1 MIVEPSMRR
10 RQIAYYALL
19 VLLLFLIIFIRAPEV
34 LMLPT
39 LRVEDGAK
47 VFAHFYQNRGWDQ
60 LLRFKQGYIPLVANL
75 IGFISVR
82 FPTRMTPY
90 VLAWIPLF
98 IALVTYSVFFHRR
111 YAAFVPSGRLRFFIC
126 VLFTFAPINKRHFIV
141 LTDYSIWNTFLLLLF
156 FSMVRFPSKY
166 RVPFLLACCILTWSH
181 PLAIVA
187 LPASIYFLFKDG
199 QNRIYYVV
207 IIFNHLLHQIFGV
220 EMPQGLSGRGLAD
233 FVQVA
238 VTSLGSLV
246 DLSFLTF
253 FGGETLEAVSQ
264 NARFLPYA
272 WSIGFLAVIV
282 ILCRADKGL
291 RRLCLI
297 LGYYI
302 VSITALTAL
311 TRGVDVL
318 EHIGGSRRYVY
329 VQSLFLLLIMAVALV
344 HILTWAINKVK
355 DRFGTNRMT
364 LVSAQSIAIG
374 LLVGYYLVQSSLN
387 PGAYH
392 HKYPENGY
400 IVRDFFQRLAEEE
413 KKLGSYQGIYLRA
426 DKIDDW
432 SIIIDTRENKPPD
445 VTDVQVIYHDG
456 YYDDGAGR
464 YEEGVFP
471 WMDLLAKL
479 GDSWYGPERAPSDD
493 MDAQPLLDGLHWEC
507 EGGFGCHPN
516 GEAWWTESSN
526 QGIARLIGPSDEV
539 LIEVPLNV
547 AFQGPDDG

>member
-1 MIVEPSMRR
+1 MIMKVPMQR
-10 RQIAYYALL
+10 RQSVYHALL

-34 LMLPT
+34 LMFPS
-39 LRVEDGAK
+39 LRIEDGAK
-47 VFAHFYQNRGWDQ
+47 VFAHFYQNRDWGQ
-60 LLRFKQGYIPLVANL
+60 LIRFKQGYIPLVANL

-98 IALVTYSVFFHRR
+98 ITLVAYSVFFHRS
-111 YAAFVPSGRLRFFIC
+111 YADYIPSDRLRFFIC
-126 VLFTFAPINKRHFIV
+126 VLFAFAPINKRHFIV
-141 LTDYSIWNTFLLLLF
+141 LTDYSIWNTLLLLILL
-156 FSMVRFPSKY
+156 SLLRFPSKN
-166 RVPFLLACCILTWSH
+166 RIPFLFVYCILTWSH

-187 LPASIYFLFKDG
+187 LPASIYFFIKDR
-199 QNRIYYVV
+199 QSRVYYAV
-207 IIFNHLLHQIFGV
+207 IILNHLFHQILGV
-220 EMPQGLSGRGLAD
+220 EVSRGFSGRSLAD
-233 FVQVA
+233 FAQVA
-238 VTSLGSLV
+238 VFSLRSLAN
-246 DLSFLTF
+246 LSFLTF
-253 FGGETLEAVSQ
+253 FGSETLETVSR
-264 NARFLPYA
+264 NARFLLYA
-272 WSIGFLAVIV
+272 WVIGFLSATVV
-282 ILCRADKGL
+282 VCRVDKGL

-311 TRGVDVL
+311 TRGVGVL
-318 EHIGGSRRYVY
+318 ERIGGSRRYLY
-329 VQSLFLLLIMAVALV
+329 VQSLFLLLITVAVFV
-344 HILTWAINKVK
+344 HVLTWVINKVK
-355 DRFGTNRMT
+355 DRFKANRVS

-374 LLVGYYLVQSSLN
+374 LLVGYYFVQSSLN

-400 IVRDFFQRLAEEE
+400 IIRDFFQKLAEEE
-413 KKLGSYQGIYLRA
+413 KRLGSYKGIYLRA

-471 WMDLLAKL
+471 WMDLLARL
-479 GDSWYGPERAPSDD
+479 GNTWCGPERAPLDD
-493 MDAQPLLDGLHWEC
+493 IDAQPLPDGLHWEC

-526 QGIARLIGPSDEV
+526 QGMARLIGPSGEV
-539 LIEVPLNV
+539 MIEVPLNV
-547 AFQGPDDG
+547 DFQGSDNE